1 MPSVKTKFEVNKDG
15 RPIRCPKNEA
25 QLRRL
30 PECAVFDNSLR
41 PFQPVKPPKPPPH
54 PPPHPPPTPPQPKHS
69 PFSPFVMKNLPD
81 EFRRDIIPNTPA
93 SKDVRFPKPELMP
106 DDPDDEKN
114 YYSFRKLKQDDE
126 LAYSRGRTTTAD
138 MIADRVY
145 QRTTDPQALRRQ
157 AWFILRDSI
166 NRQNPF
172 SYRSGLDN
180 VDVLVDEPTLADTN
194 VLVDDPPD
202 TEDQTA
208 GQELRDLRQRDEL
221 AVDPDRFIEPTQAVV
236 DRERDVMAG
245 RQQRT
250 NLTRMLA
257 ETSAVEPDRIPQER
271 PAIPARRSR
280 TRIARITPASEAGG
294 SGTAPPELQDMAL
307 DSTNEFSVA
316 PERNPTRRA
325 LTRLQRVRRGI
336 TSVRTLDLQEEDF
349 FTQTPQGFEE
359 PTINPFESEEEMER
373 SILNLA
379 GKKTRRGRPTIS
391 KRDAEE
397 IYERLRSRGVSRQQV
412 LDVLLEN
419 GLYDEG
425 FESSIELLT
434 SDERAMAR
442 RMRAMTLIDQSNRA
456 DLENALTPE
465 TTAQPDETG
474 FTEITPRRLGLRRR
488 YGTLSQAD
496 EDAPLSTMEEGQF
509 MGQTNQNAITL
520 DADENRYRVRIGG
533 RNLSDSLR
541 MNTIRA
547 RQQVQEAGRRFAEA
561 TNRVKSF
568 ANDLAVGTD
577 RQLAQTRRDVS
588 ESLRSGYSKVIQAT
602 SQLTPDEVADLQR
615 QLSVLPPDADLST
628 RGVGIP
634 QDMVLTDDPQVD
646 IESGLVRPQLEEGLD
661 FEPFRDVDVDVPA
674 GTERPSLSFR
684 QRLAVAG
691 KSFSDIPNQPVG
703 ESLVGGGAGMLG
715 AFGLSALLSK
725 AGVNPYANSAISGA
739 FGDTTGRVSAMV
751 GNQIYQRL
759 SSTGASAVGEA
770 FTETAGQVALRAGTS
785 LLRGG
790 LEGAGIGLVTLPLD
804 MLMNNALVNAG
815 MSHAGSNVVSGVAT
829 GAVATGVIGGITL
842 ATAPETLGLSLVVG
856 GIATGISALIGF
868 FTGKAEDDKIVQA
881 RNAQNNKIGTRENLI
896 ESLPQ
901 HNYNFDEALSAM
913 QRNDPNSYKD
923 LRVDSDDFKTFK
935 TAMEATFTARPH
947 SVPAPPAKKETGDA
961 KRVNDLFSQAVMHDL
976 IDKVCQA
983 SGGDCSDLRK
993 RQPKALTKDDT
1004 DFLNKQTNQTWETSV
1019 GLLVEQSF
1027 QEMNYTQVRIKNSQE
1042 FLLNQWNKNKVP
1054 AKNLDKYYSDTA
1066 FIDPKFKT
1074 AYMTNIKNDAQNLVV
1089 QAYYNNQTK
1098 LSQMNP
1104 NIIYASTLDPNFAG
1118 TMNTF
1123 YSAMEQGANNLQISV
1138 AQLITLQSTAPAD
1151 QPRLYENMQFDR
1163 VKGDTQVV
1171 DDARQLAQEQDKV
1184 RRADYYDIDS
1194 GFLDTAD
1201 PTSISKWKPTD
1212 SQILQANQAGMSLNE
1227 YVSYI
1232 HQLSLGEAG
1241 DFKKIKTYTPE
1252 QELFDKQTD
1261 FSHFQDELQMAG
1273 YEPSLYMQDKDGN
1286 IVINPSVSSIPNL
1299 DKANEYISQFEPAY
1313 VTQARHEYSNM
1324 VHNLNEKNQA
1334 EVDDYNAD
1342 VRRQLSVFGNNY
1354 DEMVAG
1360 QNDYIARN
1368 ALTATPLLVFNQ
1380 ADYLNTYLIDYNPI
1394 SDTFP
1399 KGKPPDPTQPVTT
1412 TGGQTTLPTT
1422 PTGTSGTTGT
1432 TGKKGKDEPP
1442 FLPISNSNNGS
1453 VIDAKIQAETEAGRR
1468 VGLTREQYLESKRIV
1483 QSEIGRGVATNEQI
1497 EAVINRLK
1505 GQNVDVKLANLDTIY
1520 TSEGKIIRRT
1530 KEGKDITDTID
1541 DADLADP
1548 IVHKPAS
1555 AGINPQ
1561 NTNAVASAQN
1571 TQQTKTT
1578 TTQQTTRRQPPTTS
1592 KGGK

>member
-41 PFQPVKPPKPPPH
+41 PFQPVKPPKPHPHPPH
-54 PPPHPPPTPPQPKHS
+54 PPDPKHS

-93 SKDVRFPKPELMP
+93 SKDIRFPKPELLP

-114 YYSFRKLKQDDE
+114 YYSFRKLQQDDE
-126 LAYSRGRTTTAD
+126 LAYSRGRSTTAD
-138 MIADRVY
+138 MLRDNVY
-145 QRTTDPQALRRQ
+145 QRTTDPQAMRRQ
-157 AWFILRDSI
+157 IRNIVD
-166 NRQNPF
+166 RYGQNPLT
-172 SYRSGLDN
+172 YRSGLDD
-180 VDVLVDEPTLADTN
+180 VDVLVDEPTLADTD
-194 VLVDDPPD
+194 VLVDEPE
-202 TEDQTA
+202 TT

-294 SGTAPPELQDMAL
+294 SGTTPPELQDMAL

-359 PTINPFESEEEMER
+359 PTINPFSSEEEMER

-425 FESSIELLT
+425 FESSIEMLS

-456 DLENALTPE
+456 DLANAPSQDTI
-465 TTAQPDETG
+465 AQPDESG

-496 EDAPLSTMEEGQF
+496 EDAPLTEMEEGQF
-509 MGQTNQNAITL
+509 MGQTNQNNITL
-520 DADENRYRVRIGG
+520 DTDENRYRVRISG
-533 RNLSDSLR
+533 RNLSDSIR

-547 RQQVQEAGRRFAEA
+547 RASVQEAGRRFAEA
-561 TNRVKSF
+561 TNRVKQFS
-568 ANDLAVGTD
+568 NDLAVGTD

-634 QDMVLTDDPQVD
+634 ENMVLTDDPQVD
-646 IESGLVRPQLEEGLD
+646 IESGLVRPQLESDLD
-661 FEPFRDVDVDVPA
+661 FDIFGDVDAIPT

-684 QRLAVAG
+684 QRLRVAG
-691 KSFSDIPNQPVG
+691 ESFKDIPNQPVG
-703 ESLVGGGAGMLG
+703 ESFIGGGAGMLG

-739 FGDTTGRVSAMV
+739 FGDTSGRISAMV

-759 SSTGASAVGEA
+759 TSTGAEAIGEA

-790 LEGAGIGLVTLPLD
+790 LEGAGIGLALMPLD
-804 MLMNNALVNAG
+804 MLMNNALVSGG
-815 MSHAGSNVVSGVAT
+815 MTHAGANVFSGTIVSGTAM
-829 GAVATGVIGGITL
+829 GVIGGI
-842 ATAPETLGLSLVVG
+842 AFASAPETLGMSILVG
-856 GIATGISALIGF
+856 GVAMGITDLISF
-868 FTGKAEDDKIVQA
+868 FTGKAEDDKIVEA
-881 RNAQNNKIGTRENLI
+881 RNEQNNKMGTREDLI
-896 ESLPQ
+896 EMLP
-901 HNYNFDEALSAM
+901 NYDYNFDKALSAM
-913 QRNDPNSYKD
+913 QTNNPDSYKN
-923 LRVDSDDFKTFK
+923 LQVNSDDFKTFK
-935 TAMEATFTARPH
+935 TAMEATFTERPH
-947 SVPAPPAKKETGDA
+947 PTPAPPAKKATGDA
-961 KRVNDLFSQAVMHDL
+961 KRVNDLFTQAVMHDL
-976 IDKVCQA
+976 IDKVCNA
-983 SGGDCSDLRK
+983 SAGDCSKLRQ

-1004 DFLNKQTNQTWETSV
+1004 DFLNKQTNQTWQTSV

-1027 QEMNYTQVRIKNSQE
+1027 QEMNYTQVRIKNSQQ
-1042 FLLNQWNKNKVP
+1042 FLLDQWNKNKVP

-1066 FIDPKFKT
+1066 FIDTKFKT

-1123 YSAMEQGANNLQISV
+1123 YSAMETGANNLQISV

-1252 QELFDKQTD
+1252 QELLDKQTD

-1286 IVINPSVSSIPNL
+1286 IVIDPNVSSIPNL
-1299 DKANEYISQFEPAY
+1299 DSANEYISQFEPVY
-1313 VTQARHEYSNM
+1313 VQQARHEYSNM
-1324 VHNLNEKNQA
+1324 VHNLNQHNQA

-1399 KGKPPDPTQPVTT
+1399 KGKPPDATQPATT
-1412 TGGQTTLPTT
+1412 AGGQTTLPTGT
-1422 PTGTSGTTGT
+1422 TGTTGTSGTTG
-1432 TGKKGKDEPP
+1432 KPP

-1453 VIDAKIQAETEAGRR
+1453 VINAKIQAETEAGRR
-1468 VGLTREQYLESKRIV
+1468 NGLTRDQYLESKRIL
-1483 QSEIGRGVATNEQI
+1483 QSELGEGEFATEEQTK
-1497 EAVINRLK
+1497 EVIDRLK
-1505 GQNVDVKLANLDTIY
+1505 AQNVDVVEGDYDTIY
-1520 TSEGKIIRRT
+1520 TSTGKIIRRT
-1530 KEGKDITDTID
+1530 KAGKDITDETD

-1571 TQQTKTT
+1571 TQQNKPT

-1592 KGGK
+1592 KGNK

>member
-15 RPIRCPKNEA
+15 TPIRCPKNEA

-54 PPPHPPPTPPQPKHS
+54 PPHPPDPKHS

-93 SKDVRFPKPELMP
+93 SKDVRFPKPELLP

-126 LAYSRGRTTTAD
+126 LAYSRGRTIMGD
-138 MIADRVY
+138 MVRDRIAS
-145 QRTTDPQALRRQ
+145 RTTDPQAMRRQ
-157 AWFILRDSI
+157 ITSI
-166 NRQNPF
+166 VDKYGQNPLT
-172 SYRSGLDN
+172 YRTGLDD
-180 VDVLVDEPTLADTN
+180 VDVLVDEPTLANTN
-194 VLVDDPPD
+194 VLVDDPD
-202 TEDQTA
+202 TA

-221 AVDPDRFIEPTQAVV
+221 VVDPDRFIEPTQ
-236 DRERDVMAG
+236 
-245 RQQRT
+245 
-250 NLTRMLA
+250 
-257 ETSAVEPDRIPQER
+257 AVEPDRIPQER
-271 PAIPARRSR
+271 PAISARRSR
-280 TRIARITPASEAGG
+280 TRITRITPASEAGG

-307 DSTNEFSVA
+307 DSTNEFSIA

-359 PTINPFESEEEMER
+359 PTINPFESEEEMKR

-425 FESSIELLT
+425 FEGSIELLS
-434 SDERAMAR
+434 SDERGMAR

-456 DLENALTPE
+456 DLENALTPD

-488 YGTLSQAD
+488 YGTLSTAD
-496 EDAPLSTMEEGQF
+496 EDTPLTEMEEGEF
-509 MGQTNQNAITL
+509 MGRTNQNSITL

-533 RNLSDSLR
+533 RNLSESLR

-561 TNRVKSF
+561 TNRVKGF

-577 RQLAQTRRDVS
+577 RRLTQTRRNVS
-588 ESLRSGYSKVIQAT
+588 ESLRSGYAKVIEAT

-646 IESGLVRPQLEEGLD
+646 IESGLIRPQLEEGLD
-661 FEPFRDVDVDVPA
+661 FDPFRDVDVDVPA

-684 QRLAVAG
+684 QRLRVAG
-691 KSFSDIPNQPVG
+691 ESFKDIPNQPVG
-703 ESLVGGGAGMLG
+703 ESVIGGGAGMLG

-751 GNQIYQRL
+751 GNQIYRRL

-868 FTGKAEDDKIVQA
+868 FTGKAEDDKIKQA
-881 RNAQNNKIGTRENLI
+881 RDEQNNKIGTRENLI
-896 ESLPQ
+896 ESLPK

-913 QRNDPNSYKD
+913 QKNDPNSYKD
-923 LRVDSDDFKTFK
+923 LQVDSDDFKTFK
-935 TAMEATFTARPH
+935 TAMEATFTSRPRT
-947 SVPAPPAKKETGDA
+947 VPAPPAKKETGDA
-961 KRVNDLFSQAVMHDL
+961 KRINDLFSQAVMHDL

-1004 DFLNKQTNQTWETSV
+1004 DFLNKQTNQTWQTSV
-1019 GLLVEQSF
+1019 GLLVQQSF

-1066 FIDPKFKT
+1066 FMDPKFKT
-1074 AYMTNIKNDAQNLVV
+1074 VYMTNIKNDAQNLVV

-1123 YSAMEQGANNLQISV
+1123 YSAMETGANNLQISV
-1138 AQLITLQSTAPAD
+1138 AQLITLQSTAPAE
-1151 QPRLYENMQFDR
+1151 QPKVYENMQFDR

-1171 DDARQLAQEQDKV
+1171 DDARQLSEEQDKV

-1241 DFKKIKTYTPE
+1241 DFKKIKTYTPD

-1273 YEPSLYMQDKDGN
+1273 YEPKMYMQDKDGN

-1368 ALTATPLLVFNQ
+1368 ALTATPLFVFNQ

-1399 KGKPPDPTQPVTT
+1399 KGKPPDPTQPATT
-1412 TGGQTTLPTT
+1412 SGGQTTLPTT
-1422 PTGTSGTTGT
+1422 PTGTSGT

-1468 VGLTREQYLESKRIV
+1468 NGLTREQYLESKRIV
-1483 QSEIGRGVATNEQI
+1483 QTEIGRGIATNEQI
-1497 EAVINRLK
+1497 QSVINRLK
-1505 GQNVDVKLANLDTIY
+1505 AQNIDVKLADVDTLY
-1520 TSEGKIIRRT
+1520 TSKGTIIKRT

-1541 DADLADP
+1541 DSDLADP
-1548 IVHKPAS
+1548 IVYKPAS

-1571 TQQTKTT
+1571 TQQTKTK
-1578 TTQQTTRRQPPTTS
+1578 TTQQTT
-1592 KGGK
+1592 K

>member
-1 MPSVKTKFEVNKDG
+1 MPSVKTKFEITKDG
-15 RPIRCPKNEA
+15 TPIRCPKNEA

-54 PPPHPPPTPPQPKHS
+54 PPHPPDPKHS

-93 SKDVRFPKPELMP
+93 SKDVRFPKPELLP

-126 LAYSRGRTTTAD
+126 LAYSRGRTIMGD
-138 MIADRVY
+138 MVRDRIAS
-145 QRTTDPQALRRQ
+145 RTTDPQAMRRQ
-157 AWFILRDSI
+157 ITSI
-166 NRQNPF
+166 VDKYGQNPLT
-172 SYRSGLDN
+172 YRTGLDD
-180 VDVLVDEPTLADTN
+180 VDVLVDEPTLANTN
-194 VLVDDPPD
+194 VLVDDPD
-202 TEDQTA
+202 TA

-221 AVDPDRFIEPTQAVV
+221 VVDPDRFIEPTQAVV

-257 ETSAVEPDRIPQER
+257 ETSAVGEGTTDAVDPDRIPQER

-316 PERNPTRRA
+316 PERDPNVRRRLRDLRTRRVG
-325 LTRLQRVRRGI
+325 VRP
-336 TSVRTLDLQEEDF
+336 VDLQEYDYLN
-349 FTQTPQGFEE
+349 QPAEE
-359 PTINPFESEEEMER
+359 APTINPFESEEAMER
-373 SILNLA
+373 AILLLA
-379 GKKTRRGRPTIS
+379 NKVIRRGKPRLDE
-391 KRDAEE
+391 RDL
-397 IYERLRSRGVSRQQV
+397 ERLFTKLRSRGVSRDDIRSTLAQY
-412 LDVLLEN
+412 N
-419 GLYDEG
+419 MYDEG
-425 FESSIELLT
+425 EQGMLQEMSTAQRETYYQDRARIDNANRARREARSAIPEPDEQGFTNISPSGF
-434 SDERAMAR
+434 SDETR
-442 RMRAMTLIDQSNRA
+442 S
-456 DLENALTPE
+456 E
-465 TTAQPDETG
+465 
-474 FTEITPRRLGLRRR
+474 FRRR
-488 YGTLSQAD
+488 RGYGRLQTED
-496 EDAPLSTMEEGQF
+496 EDAPLTEMEEGQF
-509 MGQTNQNAITL
+509 MGRTNQNAITL
-520 DADENRYRVRIGG
+520 DADENRYRVRVGG

-577 RQLAQTRRDVS
+577 RQLSQTRRDVS
-588 ESLRSGYSKVIQAT
+588 QSLRSGYSKVIQAT

-661 FEPFRDVDVDVPA
+661 FEPFRDVDIDVPA

-684 QRLAVAG
+684 QRLRVAG
-691 KSFSDIPNQPVG
+691 ESFKDIPNQPVG

-751 GNQIYQRL
+751 GNQIYRRL

-868 FTGKAEDDKIVQA
+868 FTGKAEDDKIKQA
-881 RNAQNNKIGTRENLI
+881 RDEQNNKIGTRENLI
-896 ESLPQ
+896 ESLPK

-913 QRNDPNSYKD
+913 QKNDPNSYKD
-923 LRVDSDDFKTFK
+923 LQVDSDDFKTFK
-935 TAMEATFTARPH
+935 TAMEATFTSRPRA
-947 SVPAPPAKKETGDA
+947 VPAPPAKKETGDA
-961 KRVNDLFSQAVMHDL
+961 KRINDLFSQAVMHDL

-1123 YSAMEQGANNLQISV
+1123 YSAMETGANNLQISV

-1171 DDARQLAQEQDKV
+1171 DDARQLAEEQDKV

-1273 YEPSLYMQDKDGN
+1273 YEPKMYTQDKDGN
-1286 IVINPSVSSIPNL
+1286 IVIDPNVSSIPNL

-1399 KGKPPDPTQPVTT
+1399 KGKPPDPTQPATT
-1412 TGGQTTLPTT
+1412 AGGQTTLPTT

-1453 VIDAKIQAETEAGRR
+1453 VIDAKLQAETEAGRR

-1497 EAVINRLK
+1497 ESVINRLK
-1505 GQNVDVKLANLDTIY
+1505 AQNIDVKLADVDTIY
-1520 TSEGKIIRRT
+1520 TSEGTIIKRT

-1548 IVHKPAS
+1548 IVYKPAS

-1571 TQQTKTT
+1571 TQQTKTK
-1578 TTQQTTRRQPPTTS
+1578 TTQQTTKKQPPTTS
-1592 KGGK
+1592 KGNK

>member
-1 MPSVKTKFEVNKDG
+1 
-15 RPIRCPKNEA
+15 
-25 QLRRL
+25 
-30 PECAVFDNSLR
+30 
-41 PFQPVKPPKPPPH
+41 
-54 PPPHPPPTPPQPKHS
+54 
-69 PFSPFVMKNLPD
+69 
-81 EFRRDIIPNTPA
+81 
-93 SKDVRFPKPELMP
+93 
-106 DDPDDEKN
+106 
-114 YYSFRKLKQDDE
+114 
-126 LAYSRGRTTTAD
+126 
-138 MIADRVY
+138 
-145 QRTTDPQALRRQ
+145 
-157 AWFILRDSI
+157 
-166 NRQNPF
+166 
-172 SYRSGLDN
+172 
-180 VDVLVDEPTLADTN
+180 
-194 VLVDDPPD
+194 
-202 TEDQTA
+202 
-208 GQELRDLRQRDEL
+208 
-221 AVDPDRFIEPTQAVV
+221 
-236 DRERDVMAG
+236 
-245 RQQRT
+245 
-250 NLTRMLA
+250 
-257 ETSAVEPDRIPQER
+257 
-271 PAIPARRSR
+271 
-280 TRIARITPASEAGG
+280 
-294 SGTAPPELQDMAL
+294 
-307 DSTNEFSVA
+307 
-316 PERNPTRRA
+316 
-325 LTRLQRVRRGI
+325 
-336 TSVRTLDLQEEDF
+336 
-349 FTQTPQGFEE
+349 
-359 PTINPFESEEEMER
+359 MER

-947 SVPAPPAKKETGDA
+947 AVPAPPAKKETGDA

-983 SGGDCSDLRK
+983 SGGDCSALRQ

-1123 YSAMEQGANNLQISV
+1123 YSAMETGANNLQISV